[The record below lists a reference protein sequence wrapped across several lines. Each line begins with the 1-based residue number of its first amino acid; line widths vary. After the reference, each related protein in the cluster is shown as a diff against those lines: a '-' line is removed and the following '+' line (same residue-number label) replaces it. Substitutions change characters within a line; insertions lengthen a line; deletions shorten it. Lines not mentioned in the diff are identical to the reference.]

1 MIMLDIDTVLIYLL
15 IIATLAHVI
24 LMYRKIFVFNERFYR
39 WSTLWVD
46 SGILVMLVISIILEV
61 IAN

>member
-1 MIMLDIDTVLIYLL
+1 MFDINTALIFLL

-46 SGILVMLVISIILEV
+46 SGILVMLIISIILEV